1 MAYAG
6 VLFAV
11 FLLFAFLPSA
21 ALADTDE
28 GSLAFTKQSR
38 STGPR
43 DGIGGQAVSVTH
55 NGKVLFQRVDG
66 SPMSTC
72 ASHSRRDHRFPVYS
86 LSKLFASTLTL
97 FSPKRCR
104 TP

>member
-11 FLLFAFLPSA
+11 FLLFALLPSA

-28 GSLAFTKQSR
+28 GSLAFTKQR
-38 STGPR
+38 QVNRPL

-66 SPMSTC
+66 SRMSTC
-72 ASHSRRDHRFPVYS
+72 ASHSRRGHRFPIYS
-86 LSKLFASTLTL
+86 LSKLFASMLTL
-97 FSPKRCR
+97 FPPKRCL